1 MKPSLTYMNGGMERG
16 DTWNIRE
23 NKWLNINKN
32 KWLYEGNSRSDF
44 DIFWNDYWITASR
57 GDSMFYM
64 LFVAIWGFV
73 LAGID
78 YLLKSPW
85 IVVFLII
92 GISALIIFL
101 FYSALTFFSS
111 LKEFICYKREYN
123 DVYQKWIKI
132 DSERRIN
139 YIGG

>member
-1 MKPSLTYMNGGMERG
+1 MKPSLTYMNGGIESG

-44 DIFWNDYWITASR
+44 DIFWNDFWITASR
-57 GDSMFYM
+57 DDNMSSM
-64 LFVAIWGFV
+64 LFVAISCLVFAA
-73 LAGID
+73 LH

-85 IVVFLII
+85 FGVCLVI
-92 GISALIIFL
+92 GLLTMIIFL

-132 DSERRIN
+132 DSERRRN